1 MNYSL
6 SFTPKSITNFL
17 LKIILLLFVANVI
30 CRVLIRLGNRTAFG
44 FIPIFNFDME
54 FNIPSW
60 YSVLSIL
67 FCAFL
72 LKYIAI
78 VEKRKDEKQSVIHW
92 KVLSYIFI
100 YLGFDELMSLHEHM
114 GSIARNLTGTV
125 GNLNNSRYWI
135 IPYSFLLILFSL
147 FFYRFFLR
155 LPNKTKI
162 SFFIA
167 GFVFVFGAVGV
178 ELFGGQFIVA
188 HPNANFLY
196 AVISTLE
203 ELLEMI
209 GIVLFIRALVS
220 HIVNNNSEAY
230 VSISLKAQPS
240 EKGEKG
246 KSQSICDNGI
256 DPSLAENR
264 CPKCGARI
272 PTLTPTRTNRAAECV
287 PASRRRPREWRA
299 DPRCDGMSCAAPAG
313 SRASAR

>member
-264 CPKCGARI
+264 HKKDI
-272 PTLTPTRTNRAAECV
+272 LK
-287 PASRRRPREWRA
+287 AS
-299 DPRCDGMSCAAPAG
+299 
-313 SRASAR
+313 